1 MVINWRVRFANKTF
15 WLELIPAVLLLAQLV
30 LDLFGVT
37 MDFGDLGNKL
47 RAIINAVFAVLT
59 ILGVVNDPTTVGSSD
74 SLRALSYEKP
84 FKD

>member
-1 MVINWRVRFANKTF
+1 MIINWRVRFTNKTF

-30 LDLFGVT
+30 LDLFGVA

-47 RAIINAVFAVLT
+47 RAIVNAVFAVLA
-59 ILGVVNDPTTVGSSD
+59 ILGIVNDPTTFGASD
-74 SLRALSYEKP
+74 SLRALSYEEP